1 MPKPQDIND
10 LRDQLLDAFQQLKE
24 DPRRLN
30 QAAELA
36 NVAGKVL
43 GTLKA
48 QMEYSVLK
56 GMEPDIPFMGKVT
69 GRPIDQRNARLL
81 K

>member
-1 MPKPQDIND
+1 MPKPRDIND

-48 QMEYSVLK
+48 QMEYSVLR
-56 GMEPDIPFMGKVT
+56 GMEPDIPFMGSVT
-69 GRPIDQRNARLL
+69 GRPLDRRNAKLL